1 MTKTDLFRRIMEL
14 DTGDFIEAAGYEITD
29 CAGESLLAPDMNWFA
44 RDELF
49 PMEGRK
55 TLTLKFKEKKP
66 GHYLNGSMARFVLSQ
81 LQMEIGEYRCAGM
94 LV

>member
-1 MTKTDLFRRIMEL
+1 
-14 DTGDFIEAAGYEITD
+14 
-29 CAGESLLAPDMNWFA
+29 
-44 RDELF
+44 
-49 PMEGRK
+49 MEGRK